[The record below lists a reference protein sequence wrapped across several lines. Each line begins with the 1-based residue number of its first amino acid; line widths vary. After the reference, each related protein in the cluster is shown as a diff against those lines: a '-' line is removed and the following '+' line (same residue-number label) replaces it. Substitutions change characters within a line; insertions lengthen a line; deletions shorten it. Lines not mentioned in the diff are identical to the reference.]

1 MYSRVKRKR
10 KVVKRDMYGM
20 PIEESSEDDD
30 SDDSDDS
37 SEGKLTL
44 AMLSKLI
51 SSRNSFFMKKMYLA
65 LHSALEFEVSRVEG
79 MINIVA
85 FYLILI
91 QNCTENASKTVKF
104 MFSKSRSGVCLQ
116 TL

>member
-44 AMLSKLI
+44 TMCSDKQI
-51 SSRNSFFMKKMYLA
+51 DFFML
-65 LHSALEFEVSRVEG
+65 LVF
-79 MINIVA
+79 I
-85 FYLILI
+85 
-91 QNCTENASKTVKF
+91 
-104 MFSKSRSGVCLQ
+104 
-116 TL
+116 

>member
-37 SEGKLTL
+37 SDGKLSLIMCSDKQIEFFTQFFFHEKCIYPCIMHWCLRYRKQNVLGL
-44 AMLSKLI
+44 AN
-51 SSRNSFFMKKMYLA
+51 R
-65 LHSALEFEVSRVEG
+65 R
-79 MINIVA
+79 
-85 FYLILI
+85 
-91 QNCTENASKTVKF
+91 
-104 MFSKSRSGVCLQ
+104 Q
-116 TL
+116 TANR